1 MLKMVVLLNILT
13 LNCDS
18 FLFLWWIESSGFFH
32 ILCDVLDALLFKSSG
47 AVGVSQKKKKK
58 KTTFLR
64 KKEKK
69 RKVREN

>member
-1 MLKMVVLLNILT
+1 MVVLLNILT

-18 FLFLWWIESSGFFH
+18 FFMFLWWIESSGFFH

-47 AVGVSQKKKKK
+47 SVGVSKKKKNI
-58 KTTFLR
+58 LR